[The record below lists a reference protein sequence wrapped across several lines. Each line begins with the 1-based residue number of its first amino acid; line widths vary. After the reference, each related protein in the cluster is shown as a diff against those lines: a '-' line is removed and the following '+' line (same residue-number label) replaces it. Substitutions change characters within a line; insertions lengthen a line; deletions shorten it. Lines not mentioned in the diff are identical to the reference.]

1 MKRKM
6 LLTAVITASL
16 MLTACEA
23 KENYTTDTPT
33 DAPTEA
39 SVENTEVQENTV
51 ALEDR
56 VDGQLYSAYK
66 DFLDFSLPEGYTVSE
81 PKWDTFQPGS
91 EYEQGVVTWDF
102 NFKSKNGSELN
113 EMLLSSEYIDA
124 EIDIYSTKEIHDL
137 SEMDSF
143 VTLAMGH
150 AARDDFAE
158 IIASKYL
165 DLEYDSYADNF
176 KTSNG
181 TLTVLAYTPV
191 YIGGT
196 DDSQFDKSVEIVRER
211 LTAGTGWSVKDAD
224 LVSVCSSKDFTF
236 TCQYVLNEGVDI
248 GDSIELVENMMKDFK
263 EIVGTPQNYNFFV
276 AQTGNE
282 KWLMRKMHIMGEEIP
297 DETIDS
303 DNYVFATDLKNKIL
317 ENH

>member
-16 MLTACEA
+16 MLTACDS

-66 DFLDFSLPEGYTVSE
+66 SFLDYSLPEGYTVSE
-81 PKWDTFQPGS
+81 PKWDVLQPGS
-91 EYEQGVVTWDF
+91 EYEQAVVSWDF
-102 NFKSKNGSELN
+102 NFKSKNGHELN
-113 EMLLSSEYIDA
+113 EMLLGSEYIDA
-124 EIDIYSTKEIHDL
+124 EAEIYGSKEIHDL
-137 SEMDSF
+137 AEIDSF

-158 IIASKYL
+158 KIASKYL

-176 KTSNG
+176 KTPNG

-196 DDSQFDKSVEIVRER
+196 EESQFDKSVEIARER
-211 LTAGTGWSVKDAD
+211 ITAGTGSSVKDAD
-224 LVSVCSSKDFTF
+224 LVSVCTSKDFTL
-236 TCQYVLNEGVDI
+236 TCQYVLNEGVEI
-248 GDSIELVENMMKDFK
+248 GDSVELVENMMKDFQ
-263 EIVGTPQNYNFFV
+263 EIVGTPQNYNFFL
-276 AQTGNE
+276 AQKGNE

-297 DETIDS
+297 DEMIDS